1 MTLAEFRTL
10 FRTLYPSLA
19 LYATKIVGHDEVED
33 IVQDAFMEYWRRRDN
48 ILEVQHVRA
57 FLFRSVYTHAVN
69 VLKHK
74 YVIGRYAKEY
84 VELEN
89 KRMQYYHPDNNNVE
103 TDLENSELKQIID
116 KTIDELPEKR
126 RQIFRMG
133 YIHGM
138 SNREIADI
146 MGISVR
152 TVEVHMYK
160 ALKYMRTRLKDL
172 IYFLLFIFLQYVFF
186 TS

>member
-1 MTLAEFRTL
+1 
-10 FRTLYPSLA
+10 
-19 LYATKIVGHDEVED
+19 
-33 IVQDAFMEYWRRRDN
+33 MEYWRRRDN
-48 ILEVQHVRA
+48 ISEVQHVRA

-116 KTIDELPEKR
+116 RK
-126 RQIFRMG
+126 
-133 YIHGM
+133 
-138 SNREIADI
+138 S
-146 MGISVR
+146 
-152 TVEVHMYK
+152 
-160 ALKYMRTRLKDL
+160 TRLNSSHAN
-172 IYFLLFIFLQYVFF
+172 ISYAVFCLKKKNH
-186 TS
+186 THI

>member
-1 MTLAEFRTL
+1 MIRRPPRSTLFPYTTL
-10 FRTLYPSLA
+10 FRS
-19 LYATKIVGHDEVED
+19 DEVED

-48 ILEVQHVRA
+48 ISEVQHVRA

-103 TDLENSELKQIID
+103 KIGRASC
-116 KTIDELPEKR
+116 
-126 RQIFRMG
+126 
-133 YIHGM
+133 
-138 SNREIADI
+138 RER
-146 MGISVR
+146 V
-152 TVEVHMYK
+152 
-160 ALKYMRTRLKDL
+160 
-172 IYFLLFIFLQYVFF
+172 
-186 TS
+186 